1 MVKAKAKFLM
11 TIIILFR
18 FVIGTEIALA
28 RISTPLT
35 QEFKF
40 YSKSPRKL
48 ALNFHFKFQIQKSKK
63 QAKQAR
69 RTLLISLKAAIPS
82 KFDHFYPTFYQID

>member
-1 MVKAKAKFLM
+1 M
-11 TIIILFR
+11 TINILFR

-28 RISTPLT
+28 RISTPLA

-40 YSKSPRKL
+40 YSKSPIKV
-48 ALNFHFKFQIQKSKK
+48 ASKFPFQNFNIEIENQ

-69 RTLLISLKAAIPS
+69 RT
-82 KFDHFYPTFYQID
+82 F

>member
-11 TIIILFR
+11 TIIILVR

-48 ALNFHFKFQIQKSKK
+48 ALKFPFQISNSEIEKASKASEK
-63 QAKQAR
+63 N
-69 RTLLISLKAAIPS
+69 TFDIP
-82 KFDHFYPTFYQID
+82 

>member
-11 TIIILFR
+11 TIFILVR

-28 RISTPLT
+28 RISPPLT

-48 ALNFHFKFQIQKSKK
+48 ALKFPFQN
-63 QAKQAR
+63 
-69 RTLLISLKAAIPS
+69 
-82 KFDHFYPTFYQID
+82 

>member
-11 TIIILFR
+11 TIFILVR

-48 ALNFHFKFQIQKSKK
+48 ALNFHFKFQFRNRKSASEASVKN
-63 QAKQAR
+63 
-69 RTLLISLKAAIPS
+69 S
-82 KFDHFYPTFYQID
+82 F